1 VKSLLISIAV
11 LALALGIGFAVMAV
25 QSRAGK
31 APGLVDGQLKP
42 CGDKPNCV
50 SSMARASDSHHVEG
64 IRFEPGNADTVWAEL
79 TNAIVELGGELRHNG
94 PPYLAATFTSDVF
107 GFVDDV
113 ELRLDATN
121 QVIHV
126 RSASRVGNSDLG
138 ANRKRVTRIQAAFDK
153 QIGLLK

>member
-1 VKSLLISIAV
+1 MKSLLISIAV

-50 SSMARASDSHHVEG
+50 SSMARASDSHHVDG

-113 ELRLDATN
+113 ECLISNESGT
-121 QVIHV
+121 IHI
-126 RSASRVGNSDLG
+126 RSASRVGYSDLDV
-138 ANRKRVTRIQAAFDK
+138 NRKRVEALRARLASAR
-153 QIGLLK
+153 

>member
-1 VKSLLISIAV
+1 MKSLLISIAV

-50 SSMARASDSHHVEG
+50 SSMARASDSHHVDG

-94 PPYLAATFTSDVF
+94 RRILPRRLHPTCSVLSMMSNVSSVMNRARSTFVPRHGLVTATLT
-107 GFVDDV
+107 
-113 ELRLDATN
+113 
-121 QVIHV
+121 
-126 RSASRVGNSDLG
+126 
-138 ANRKRVTRIQAAFDK
+138 
-153 QIGLLK
+153 